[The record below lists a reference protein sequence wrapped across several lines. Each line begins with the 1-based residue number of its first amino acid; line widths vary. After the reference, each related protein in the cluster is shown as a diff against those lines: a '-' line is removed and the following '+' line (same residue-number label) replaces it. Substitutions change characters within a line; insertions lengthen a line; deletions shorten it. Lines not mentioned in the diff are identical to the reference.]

1 MFVSACVDIKL
12 RQDGRDVRLDGPL
25 GQPEAV
31 GVTNSV
37 HLAAKIVY
45 AVLIAGSAV
54 ALTIAAQRQRRSKQ

>member
-1 MFVSACVDIKL
+1 MN
-12 RQDGRDVRLDGPL
+12 RLPIWLQLTVGVL
-25 GQPEAV
+25 VLAFAFM